1 MKVTVK
7 FSAYI
12 KEEDVPPIFLD
23 EDYLKEVFKENIE
36 DVLLGM
42 DMSEVDIEN
51 IYLDLTND

>member
-12 KEEDVPPIFLD
+12 KEEDVPPILLD